1 MKLLL
6 QDGHLSA
13 ENASDH
19 VTRLLDRGNNLEK
32 ENDFF
37 IRCGAITN
45 YMVADLLLK
54 EFSATTDENL
64 KNRCLEIFEHLK
76 AMEEE

>member
-13 ENASDH
+13 ENINDH
-19 VTRLLDRGNNLEK
+19 LTRLLDRGNNLEK
-32 ENDFF
+32 ENDLDS
-37 IRCGAITN
+37 AITN
-45 YMVADLLLK
+45 YKVAILLLK

-76 AMEEE
+76 ATEEE